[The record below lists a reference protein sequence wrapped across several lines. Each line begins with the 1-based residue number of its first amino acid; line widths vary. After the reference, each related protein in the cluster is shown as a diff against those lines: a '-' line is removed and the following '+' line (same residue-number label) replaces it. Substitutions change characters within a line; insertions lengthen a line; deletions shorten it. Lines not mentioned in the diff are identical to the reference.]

1 MLSEEVTRKLIK
13 NKKVTAI
20 ICCTEY
26 IAAGAIRACN
36 DLKIKIGRDI
46 SLITYDSL
54 IVSNLITPKI
64 TSISHPTEDLGYNAV
79 KLLMSKNGNDSK
91 NNFYMAKPTIIDRDS
106 VKKL

>member
-1 MLSEEVTRKLIK
+1 MFKFFRLFFISFFIFCFDYSHGFSNEK
-13 NKKVTAI
+13 
-20 ICCTEY
+20 
-26 IAAGAIRACN
+26 
-36 DLKIKIGRDI
+36 KIKIGHDI

-79 KLLMSKNGNDSK
+79 KLLMSKNNNPN
-91 NNFYMAKPTIIDRDS
+91 NNFYMAKPTIIDRGS

>member
-1 MLSEEVTRKLIK
+1 MMLIVLASNYLVQFQFNFLNLQKNNMINDKDLTLLK
-13 NKKVTAI
+13 NKKLTAI

-36 DLKIKIGRDI
+36 DLKIKIGHDI

-64 TSISHPTEDLGYNAV
+64 TSISHPTEDLG
-79 KLLMSKNGNDSK
+79 
-91 NNFYMAKPTIIDRDS
+91 
-106 VKKL
+106 